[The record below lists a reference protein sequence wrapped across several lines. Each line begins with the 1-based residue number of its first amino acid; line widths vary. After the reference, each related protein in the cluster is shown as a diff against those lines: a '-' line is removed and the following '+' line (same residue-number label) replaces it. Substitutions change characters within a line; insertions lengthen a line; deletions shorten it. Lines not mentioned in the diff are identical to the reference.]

1 MAIYYLVF
9 LEHIMRIVIAPD
21 SFKGCLSAEAVA
33 ENIVNGLSPIFPRAK
48 MIVVPQADGGE
59 GTLSVILRHRQ
70 GQTFEV
76 QAHDPLGR
84 QIKTEFG
91 VLEDGT
97 VVIETAKIIG
107 LSLIQPHERNPLISS
122 SYGVGELILNA
133 LEKGHRKFIIGIGGS
148 ATNDAGMG
156 MIQALGGKF
165 LDKQGNLLGQGGAEL
180 QKLHHLDL
188 SELDSRLTECS
199 FQVAC
204 DVSNPL
210 IGENGASRIYA
221 PQKGATN
228 EDVELLENALTNY
241 SQVIEN
247 HFDKSISEI
256 TGVGAAGG
264 LGAGLLAFLKA
275 ELTNGFQL
283 ISKFIDLEGYLPN
296 ADFVITGEGKVDTQT
311 AFGKLPFGMARLAK
325 KHGVPCIGIAGTVE
339 DETQT
344 LHQSGMTAIFSI
356 ADRPLSGDDSV
367 KNAPVLV
374 QKTAEQI
381 GRLIRAFR

>member
-1 MAIYYLVF
+1 
-9 LEHIMRIVIAPD
+9 MRIVVAPD

-33 ENIVNGLSPIFPRAK
+33 ENIVNGLRPIFPRAK

-59 GTLSVILRHRQ
+59 GTLSVILQHRQ
-70 GQTFEV
+70 GQILEV
-76 QAHDPLGR
+76 EAHDPLGQ
-84 QIKTEFG
+84 QIRTTFG

-107 LSLIQPHERNPLISS
+107 LSLVQPHERNPLIAS
-122 SYGVGELILNA
+122 SYGVGELILSA
-133 LEKGHRKFIIGIGGS
+133 LDKGHRKFIIGIGGT

-165 LDKQGNLLGQGGAEL
+165 LDKQDNLLTQGGVEL

-210 IGENGASRIYA
+210 IGKNGASRTYA
-221 PQKGATN
+221 PQKGATDKDVKIL
-228 EDVELLENALTNY
+228 EDALTNY
-241 SQVIEN
+241 AQIIEN
-247 HFDKSISEI
+247 HFDRSISEA

-264 LGAGLLAFLKA
+264 LGAALLAFLNAK
-275 ELTNGFQL
+275 LINGFQL
-283 ISKFIDLEGYLPN
+283 ISEFIDLEAQLPN

-311 AFGKLPFGMARLAK
+311 SFGKLPFGMAKLAK

-339 DETQT
+339 DEMQT

-356 ADRPLSGDDSV
+356 TDRPLSGEDAV
-367 KNAPVLV
+367 KKAPLLV